1 MSLKAR
7 LRGAIVA
14 LVTAVVIVMSLLY
27 LSDFTK
33 ASFSAASD
41 RADLIAEQFR
51 TYLENHLTVETAAH
65 GIHPTSPQQ
74 WEDTWTEI
82 VRRDPDVGEMLKA
95 TLAKANIALA
105 ILITD
110 DRGNVLAAA
119 PLPTSNSKAVAGADQ
134 FAGATGAFVGAKDI
148 HDVEQR
154 WWGTNLWN
162 LMWGRENYMSMRPV
176 GLQGSRHVLFNIKV
190 VIRSVLLR
198 HSVDP
203 ALKNLLLAFALS
215 LCVATVLGAVLPNV
229 VLDPLQ
235 RVSQSID
242 LIRTGQFG
250 GASQLERRESR
261 EFADVHSKLSLLD
274 EQYRGAKQD
283 ATELRTNIEQLLQR
297 LEEGVLLFDDT
308 GRLLMAGEP
317 AERMLDKTHAD
328 MAGRT
333 LDEMFPRSTI
343 LGEIIGSVLRGGKS
357 IEELPV
363 AIPRPGMAPLR
374 VMVSVQ
380 LLRGGSGQEDMGT
393 LVTLRDVE
401 SRRQLEQ
408 QLDFS
413 SRLAAISRLTGGV
426 AHEIKN
432 PLNAMALHLE
442 VLRGK
447 LDGQQPEIEVIGRE
461 IKRLDTVVKT
471 FLNFNKPVDLNYM
484 PIDFNDLVKQVL
496 ALVSVDANAKHVALK
511 TVLPAEELWINGD
524 ADLLKQAILNVINNG
539 MEAMADGGTL
549 TIRTSAEGGQCQ
561 LTVSDAGPGIPH
573 EIQNRVFQLYFT
585 TKETGTGIGLATTF
599 RVVQLHNGTIDFTSE
614 HGKGTTFR
622 LRFPRMVDY
631 QGEVFTSATTGF

>member
-14 LVTAVVIVMSLLY
+14 LVTAVVVVMSLLY

-41 RADLIAEQFR
+41 RADLIADQFHI
-51 TYLENHLTVETAAH
+51 YLENRLKVETARL
-65 GIHPTSPQQ
+65 GVNPSSTQQ
-74 WEDTWTEI
+74 WEATWTALI
-82 VRRDPDVGEMLKA
+82 RQDPDITELLKA
-95 TLAKANIALA
+95 SLAKADLALA

-110 DRGNVLAAA
+110 EQGNVLAASPPMTRDNA
-119 PLPTSNSKAVAGADQ
+119 
-134 FAGATGAFVGAKDI
+134 FAGAEDI
-148 HDVEQR
+148 HEIQRR
-154 WWGTNLWN
+154 WWARNLWD
-162 LMWGRENYMSMRPV
+162 LMTRRENYVSTRPI
-176 GLQGSRHVLFNIKV
+176 GLQGSKHVLFNITV
-190 VIRSVLLR
+190 VIRSVLLK
-198 HSVDP
+198 HSVEP
-203 ALKNLLLAFALS
+203 ALKNLLLAFALA
-215 LCVATVLGAVLPNV
+215 LGVAIFLGAVLPNV
-229 VLDPLQ
+229 VLGPLQ

-250 GASQLERRESR
+250 PDAQRDRRESR

-283 ATELRTNIEQLLQR
+283 ASELRTNIEQLLQR

-317 AERMLDKTHAD
+317 AERMLGMTRAE
-328 MAGRT
+328 MAGRST
-333 LDEMFPRSTI
+333 AELFPASTI
-343 LGEIIGSVLRGGKS
+343 LGEIIGSAVRSGRS
-357 IEELPV
+357 IEDQPV
-363 AIPRPGMAPLR
+363 AIPRADAAPLR
-374 VMVSVQ
+374 LVVSVQ
-380 LLRGGSGQEDMGT
+380 LLKSRSGHDDMGT

-413 SRLAAISRLTGGV
+413 SRLASISRLTGGV

-442 VLRGK
+442 VLKGK

-461 IKRLDTVVKT
+461 IKRLDSVVKT
-471 FLNFNKPVDLNYM
+471 FLNFNRPVDLNYKT
-484 PIDFNDLVKQVL
+484 IDLNELVKQVL
-496 ALVSVDANAKHVALK
+496 ALVSVEANAKNIALK
-511 TVLPAEELWINGD
+511 TVLQADKLWIQGD
-524 ADLLKQAILNVINNG
+524 PDLLKQAVLNVINNG
-539 MEAMADGGTL
+539 MEAMTNGGTL
-549 TIRTSAEGGQCQ
+549 TTRTALDGGQCQ
-561 LTVSDAGPGIPH
+561 LTVGDAGPGIALDVQP
-573 EIQNRVFQLYFT
+573 RVFQLYFT
-585 TKETGTGIGLATTF
+585 TKETGSGIGLATTF

-614 HGKGTTFR
+614 PGKGTTFR

-631 QGEVFTSATTGF
+631 QGEVFTSATTGS

>member
-14 LVTAVVIVMSLLY
+14 LVTAVVVVMSLLY

-33 ASFSAASD
+33 VSFTDASE
-41 RADLIAEQFR
+41 RADLIADQFR
-51 TYLENHLTVETAAH
+51 IYLENHLTVETAAH
-65 GIHPTSPQQ
+65 GIHPASTAQ

-82 VRRDPDVGEMLKA
+82 VRQDPDIGEMLKA
-95 TLAKANIALA
+95 TLAKADLALA

-110 DRGNVLAAA
+110 ERGNVLASA
-119 PLPTSNSKAVAGADQ
+119 PLARNESNAYAGAE
-134 FAGATGAFVGAKDI
+134 DI
-148 HDVEQR
+148 HQIQRR
-154 WWGTNLWN
+154 WWAVNLWD
-162 LMWGRENYMSMRPV
+162 LITRRENYVSTRPV
-176 GLQGSRHVLFNIKV
+176 GLQGSKHVLFNITV
-190 VIRSVLLR
+190 VIRSVLLK
-198 HSVDP
+198 HSVEP
-203 ALKNLLLAFALS
+203 ALKNLVLAFALAS
-215 LCVATVLGAVLPNV
+215 CIAIILGAVLPNV

-235 RVSQSID
+235 RVIQSID

-250 GASQLERRESR
+250 VGAQPERRESR

-283 ATELRTNIEQLLQR
+283 ANELRTNIEQLLQR
-297 LEEGVLLFDDT
+297 LEEGVLLFDDN

-317 AERMLDKTHAD
+317 AGRILARTQDE
-328 MAGRT
+328 MAGRSAEE
-333 LDEMFPRSTI
+333 LFPRSTI
-343 LGEIIGSVLRGGKS
+343 LGEIIGSALRSGRS
-357 IEELPV
+357 IEEQPV
-363 AIPRPGMAPLR
+363 TIPRPGLAPLKLA
-374 VMVSVQ
+374 VSVQ
-380 LLRGGSGQEDMGT
+380 ILKNRSGQQDMGT
-393 LVTLRDVE
+393 LVTLRDIE

-442 VLRGK
+442 VLKGK
-447 LDGQQPEIEVIGRE
+447 LDGEQPEIEVIGGE

-471 FLNFNKPVDLNYM
+471 FLNFNRPVDLNYR

-496 ALVSVDANAKHVALK
+496 ALVSVDANAKKVVLK
-511 TVLPAEELWINGD
+511 TVLHADKIWINGD
-524 ADLLKQAILNVINNG
+524 PDLLKQAILNVINNG
-539 MEAMADGGTL
+539 LEAMTAGGMTDGGIL
-549 TIRTSAEGGQCQ
+549 TTRTTCEGGQCQ
-561 LTVSDAGPGIPH
+561 LTVTDAGPGIAL

-585 TKETGTGIGLATTF
+585 TKETGSGIGLATTF

-614 HGKGTTFR
+614 PGKGTTFR
-622 LRFPRMVDY
+622 MRFPTMVDY
-631 QGEVFTSATTGF
+631 QGAAFTSATTGF

>member
-14 LVTAVVIVMSLLY
+14 LVTAVVVVMSLLY
-27 LSDFTK
+27 VSDFTK

-41 RADLIAEQFR
+41 RADLIADQFR
-51 TYLENHLTVETAAH
+51 IYLENHLTVETAAH
-65 GIHPTSPQQ
+65 GIHPASPQQ

-82 VRRDPDVGEMLKA
+82 VKRDPDIAEMLKA
-95 TLAKANIALA
+95 TLAKADLALA

-110 DRGNVLAAA
+110 DQGNVLASA
-119 PLPTSNSKAVAGADQ
+119 PLARDNSNAYAGA
-134 FAGATGAFVGAKDI
+134 VDI
-148 HDVEQR
+148 HEIQQR
-154 WWGTNLWN
+154 WWAENLWD
-162 LMWGRENYMSMRPV
+162 LMARRENYVSTRPV
-176 GLQGSRHVLFNIKV
+176 GLQGSKHVLFNITV
-190 VIRSVLLR
+190 VIRSVLLK
-198 HSVDP
+198 HSVQP
-203 ALKNLLLAFALS
+203 ALKSLLLAFALS
-215 LCVATVLGAVLPNV
+215 LCIAIFLGAVLPNV
-229 VLDPLQ
+229 ILDPLQ

-250 GASQLERRESR
+250 AGAHPDRRESR

-283 ATELRTNIEQLLQR
+283 ANELRTNIEQLLQR

-317 AERMLDKTHAD
+317 AERMLGRNHDE
-328 MAGRT
+328 MAGRSAEE
-333 LDEMFPRSTI
+333 LFPQSTI
-343 LGEIIGSVLRGGKS
+343 LGEIIGSALRSGRS
-357 IEELPV
+357 IEERPV
-363 AIPRPGMAPLR
+363 SIPRSGLTPLR
-374 VMVSVQ
+374 LVVSVQ
-380 LLRGGSGQEDMGT
+380 HLKNRSGQEDMGT
-393 LVTLRDVE
+393 LITLRDVE

-442 VLRGK
+442 VLRGR
-447 LDGQQPEIEVIGRE
+447 LDGEQPEIEVIGRE

-471 FLNFNKPVDLNYM
+471 FLNFNRPVDLNYRPM
-484 PIDFNDLVKQVL
+484 DFNDLVKQVL
-496 ALVSVDANAKHVALK
+496 ALVSVDASVKNVALK
-511 TVLPAEELWINGD
+511 TVLEADKLWINGD
-524 ADLLKQAILNVINNG
+524 PDLLKQALLNVINNG
-539 MEAMADGGTL
+539 LEAMTEGGTL
-549 TIRTSAEGGQCQ
+549 TTRTSSDGGQCQ
-561 LTVSDAGPGIPH
+561 LTVSDAGPGIAR
-573 EIQNRVFQLYFT
+573 EIQARVFQLYFT
-585 TKETGTGIGLATTF
+585 TKESGSGIGLATTF

-614 HGKGTTFR
+614 PGKGTTFR

-631 QGEVFTSATTGF
+631 QGAVFTSATTGF